1 MQWASAASGCTRSG
15 PSGEH
20 QGEESVPLG
29 SGSSLTLF
37 VKNLLYSATTL
48 DVADHFTS
56 DGVDMAKITI
66 PPDRCCIGKNRGFAI
81 ITIAD
86 ATDVYKALMLSG
98 SQLLH
103 RTLEV
108 EAYVPT
114 RKQTLS
120 EPPMFPV
127 FLSQREWMFSRSNHH
142 DQEAP
147 ANVAHPT
154 PHSTPQPVVAGWLP
168 STDPSTDHL
177 SAHYHRLEFLL
188 DSALAALTL
197 ILDNATTPTFTD
209 HTTDVLRALYRRTM
223 PTCPSPIPA
232 SPDDPTPSPT
242 PPKSATYADAV
253 MSTAPDHAEKPT
265 EADSDITKPTENRAS
280 HRAVPD
286 LIFRLD
292 LLPSAPSVRPH
303 PTALFKALAAEP
315 ATTRF
320 RLGGVRWT
328 QNGNL
333 TINFMDNAYRP
344 ESALDQAP
352 AIWKVVRPLLRLP
365 KQYACPRVD
374 RGGSWHSV
382 VVHDVPVLPRPD
394 GPGYDPHSESAS
406 EWLPPVEKNS
416 WRPPSWLSM
425 PRFTLHS
432 EAHIPTAQPE
442 SLVPAL
448 GPSTPYASSPTSQ
461 PRLICY
467 AFHLFFHTSYSI
479 HQCLPSPEAYT
490 GYLTLQTVYF
500 TNQVLQFYF

>member
-1 MQWASAASGCTRSG
+1 
-15 PSGEH
+15 
-20 QGEESVPLG
+20 
-29 SGSSLTLF
+29 
-37 VKNLLYSATTL
+37 
-48 DVADHFTS
+48 
-56 DGVDMAKITI
+56 
-66 PPDRCCIGKNRGFAI
+66 
-81 ITIAD
+81 
-86 ATDVYKALMLSG
+86 
-98 SQLLH
+98 
-103 RTLEV
+103 
-108 EAYVPT
+108 
-114 RKQTLS
+114 
-120 EPPMFPV
+120 
-127 FLSQREWMFSRSNHH
+127 MFSRSNHH

-154 PHSTPQPVVAGWLP
+154 PHTTPQPVVAGWL
-168 STDPSTDHL
+168 PSTDHL

-188 DSALAALTL
+188 DSALAALKL

-209 HTTDVLRALYRRTM
+209 HTTDVLRALYRRAM

-242 PPKSATYADAV
+242 PPKSAMYADAV

-382 VVHDVPVLPRPD
+382 IVHDVPVLPRPD

-406 EWLPPVEKNS
+406 EWLYRGGFQGQAEHFS
-416 WRPPSWLSM
+416 LFTAPSFMALDAAFHITFRS
-425 PRFTLHS
+425 PHPDSPAREPSPCARSQYTLRFFTHF
-432 EAHIPTAQPE
+432 
-442 SLVPAL
+442 
-448 GPSTPYASSPTSQ
+448 STPPHMLCFS
-461 PRLICY
+461 
-467 AFHLFFHTSYSI
+467 LFFHTSYSI